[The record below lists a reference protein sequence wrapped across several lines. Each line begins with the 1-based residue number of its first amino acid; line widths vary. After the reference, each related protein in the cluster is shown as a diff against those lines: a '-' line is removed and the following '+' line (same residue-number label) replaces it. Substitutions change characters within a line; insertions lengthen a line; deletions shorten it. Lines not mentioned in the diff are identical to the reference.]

1 MDEIKSLNIEQKS
14 KNYFS
19 LKNGRKNIKLKINK
33 ILCPF
38 GLDEEYG
45 NLVFKFEIDKNN
57 INHIELIEK
66 IKEFEEKLKSQFQ
79 TNNEEWKSLIC
90 VRENENIFLETKVK
104 KMKNNILTKL
114 TFDDKNENYL
124 KTIYELNTNFICDLI
139 LEIPTLWDFRNNN
152 NENNENKIGLILNLN
167 NINVY

>member
-19 LKNGRKNIKLKINK
+19 LKNGKKNIKIKVNK

-45 NLVFKFEIDKNN
+45 HHVFKFEVDKNN
-57 INHIELIEK
+57 VNHIEVIEK
-66 IKEFEEKLKSQFQ
+66 IKEFEDKLKVQFQ
-79 TNNEEWKSLIC
+79 TNDDEWKSLIII
-90 VRENENIFLETKVK
+90 RENENIFLEAKVK

-114 TFDDKNENYL
+114 TFNDNNKNYL
-124 KTIYELNTNFICDLI
+124 KTIYELNNNFICDII
-139 LEIPTLWDFRNNN
+139 LEIPTLWDFRN